1 MEEKRKVRHQRL
13 KNESVY
19 KNKVKMNFKPSSSGN
34 ILRNIQIG
42 DDTSNENTSSSD
54 EVQPLSTI
62 SQCLKYA
69 EEVSNLFSDGLKSE
83 KKKWK
88 KHKREDE
95 ASDEKVVWKHAKR
108 VAKMVAIQ
116 NKNLDRLVELIVDNV
131 SKDCPNYDTKEL
143 KDLAHYE
150 LNSSQDSLSYKGKKN
165 NYHEVMGNFVTRN

>member
-1 MEEKRKVRHQRL
+1 MH
-13 KNESVY
+13 

-34 ILRNIQIG
+34 ILRNIQKG
-42 DDTSNENTSSSD
+42 NDTSNENTSSSD

-150 LNSSQDSLSYKGKKN
+150 LNSSQDSLSFKGKKLII
-165 NYHEVMGNFVTRN
+165 MR

>member
-1 MEEKRKVRHQRL
+1 
-13 KNESVY
+13 
-19 KNKVKMNFKPSSSGN
+19 MNFKRSSSGN
-34 ILRNIQIG
+34 ILKNIQIG
-42 DDTSNENTSSSD
+42 DDTSNENTYSSD

-69 EEVSNLFSDGLKSE
+69 EEVSDLFSDGLKSE

-88 KHKREDE
+88 KCKREDE

-108 VAKMVAIQ
+108 VAKMIAIQ
-116 NKNLDRLVELIVDNV
+116 NKNLDRLVELIVENV

-150 LNSSQDSLSYKGKKN
+150 LNSSQDSLSYKGKKLIA
-165 NYHEVMGNFVTRN
+165 MS